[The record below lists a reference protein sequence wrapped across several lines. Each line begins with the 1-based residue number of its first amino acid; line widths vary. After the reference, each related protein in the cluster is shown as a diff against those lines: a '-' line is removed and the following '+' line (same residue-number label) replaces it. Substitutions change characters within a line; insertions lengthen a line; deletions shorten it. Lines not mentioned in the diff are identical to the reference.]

1 MTPLA
6 VRIIIV
12 AFILGALW
20 PANLAR
26 ADQPTALRRIG
37 VLLPPEAQFPLG
49 EGLRE
54 GLRDLGY
61 VEGKTV
67 SFDWRPP
74 GKSEA
79 EMRAVANDFVRSRV
93 DLVVAFTTPAAR
105 AVLDATK
112 LPLVFMAGDPV
123 TAGLARSLAK
133 PGGRATGVSILAV
146 DLTAKRLEFLHLAAP
161 RARRIAHLVN
171 LANPN
176 NELQVD
182 AARQAAP
189 ALGLEVVTLDVQ
201 KGLDAALEQIS
212 ATGADAVLV
221 GAELFFLVN
230 RANIARALLDMRLPA
245 IFPAT
250 EYHEGGILMSYG
262 PNLKQVTR
270 RVAAFADKILK
281 GADPRDLPVEQV
293 SQYELVINQRMA
305 RTLGLQLSQDLLMRA
320 DEVIR

>member
-1 MTPLA
+1 MTPLT
-6 VRIIIV
+6 VRVVII
-12 AFILGALW
+12 AFTLGASW
-20 PANLAR
+20 FVNLAR

-49 EGLRE
+49 EGLRD

-79 EMRAVANDFVRSRV
+79 EMRAVAKDFVRTRV

-112 LPLVFMAGDPV
+112 LPVVFMAGDPV
-123 TAGLARSLAK
+123 VAGLARSLAK
-133 PGGRATGVSILAV
+133 PGGRATGVSVLSV
-146 DLTAKRLEFLHLAAP
+146 DLTAKRLEILHLAAP
-161 RARRIAHLVN
+161 QARRIAHLVN

-176 NELQVD
+176 NERQMD
-182 AARQAAP
+182 AAKEAAGT
-189 ALGLEVVTLDVQ
+189 LGLQIVTLDVQ
-201 KGLDAALEQIS
+201 KGLDAALKQIP
-212 ATGADAVLV
+212 ATGAGAVLV

-230 RANIARALLDMRLPA
+230 RANIAGALLNMKLPA

-250 EYHEGGILMSYG
+250 EYHDAGILMSYG
-262 PNLKQVTR
+262 PNLKQATR
-270 RVAAFADKILK
+270 RVAAYADKILR
-281 GADPRDLPVEQV
+281 GAEPRDLPVEQV

-305 RTLGLQLSQDLLMRA
+305 RTLGLQLSQDLLLRA
-320 DEVIR
+320 DEVMR

>member
-1 MTPLA
+1 MMPLA
-6 VRIIIV
+6 LHIIIV
-12 AFILGALW
+12 AWTLVALW

-26 ADQPTALRRIG
+26 ADQPMTLRRIG

-49 EGLRE
+49 EGLRD

-74 GKSEA
+74 GKSEV

-112 LPLVFMAGDPV
+112 LPVVFMAGDPV
-123 TAGLARSLAK
+123 ASGLARSLAK
-133 PGGRATGVSILAV
+133 PGGRATGVSVLTV
-146 DLTAKRLEFLHLAAP
+146 DLTAKRLECLHLAAP

-176 NELQVD
+176 NQRQVD
-182 AARQAAP
+182 AAKQAAQT
-189 ALGLEVVTLDVQ
+189 LGLQIVTLDVQ
-201 KGLDAALEQIS
+201 KGLDAAPKQIPV
-212 ATGADAVLV
+212 TGAGAVLV
-221 GAELFFLVN
+221 GAERFFLAN
-230 RANIARALLDMRLPA
+230 RTHIAGALLTMKLPA

-250 EYHEGGILMSYG
+250 EYHEAGILMSYG
-262 PNLKQVTR
+262 PNLKQATR
-270 RVAAFADKILK
+270 RVAAYADKILR
-281 GADPRDLPVEQV
+281 GAAPGDLPVEQI
-293 SQYELVINQRMA
+293 SRYELVINPRMA
-305 RTLGLQLSQDLLMRA
+305 QTLGLQLPQDLLLRA
-320 DEVIR
+320 DAVIR